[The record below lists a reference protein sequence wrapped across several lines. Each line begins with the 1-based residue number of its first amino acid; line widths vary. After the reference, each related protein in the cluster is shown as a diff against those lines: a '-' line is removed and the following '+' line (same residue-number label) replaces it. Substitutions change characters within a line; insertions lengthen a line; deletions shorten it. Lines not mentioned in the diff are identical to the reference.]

1 MAKEGGL
8 ILATFLTAAERSP
21 QVSDVDYMNMAVP
34 LESVESYF
42 KPAPVNVWLTQ
53 PSVRKV
59 VDFIASNIASIPL
72 HLYDRTDDG
81 RERVRDSALSGLL
94 RSPSAAR
101 EENAYLFWKRVL
113 IDWLIYDRAAVFI
126 DMENTKLRRIPPA
139 SWVQGIDSV
148 YGTIKTIKVVNERGK
163 YVTRNIDEF
172 LILSG
177 YSIPGVAGFSPME
190 TLSAILEDS
199 TDALKFRRMM
209 WKRQATHTGVVER
222 EEAWASL
229 EARQNF
235 VQGLRAFD
243 AKSERSGGTMLLDEG
258 MKWKDRKPSF
268 TPADLE
274 DIEARKLTD
283 VEVASLFHIAPEMLG
298 IRSGNYSNMEAF
310 RQSLY
315 RDNLGPYIDGWEQ
328 AVAPLVGIFGSE
340 GQYIEAFLDS
350 KLRGSFEEQAKTF
363 QTSVGAPVMT
373 RNEARAKMNLPNV
386 DGGDD
391 LVTPL
396 NVLIGGQASPTDSGT
411 QNERAK
417 PRLLKAPAPLESWEY
432 TPEIGQAT
440 SVVLAKTFERQS
452 KVVLPVIEKATETVE
467 GFPEWWDGLRWNK
480 ELAEDLYRIAVQYS
494 PEIGRAQTEALG
506 VDPSEYVPE
515 LTFAYLKQVSK
526 SRAALIN
533 AKTLEAL
540 QLALAEG
547 QPVADVFKEAID
559 VRSLVAGAAFA
570 AFVAAWTAKEVGQ
583 QILGGEAWKQWHVTS
598 GNPRDSHAAM
608 DGEVVPFGARFSN
621 GQAWPGDSSAGVD
634 ETAGCMCGVSI
645 GRGPM

>member
-1 MAKEGGL
+1 MANF
-8 ILATFLTAAERSP
+8 LAAAERAAR
-21 QVSDVDYMNMAVP
+21 VENVDYMNMAVP
-34 LESVESYF
+34 LESIESFF
-42 KPAPVNVWLTQ
+42 KPSPVNVWRDQ

-81 RERVRDSALSGLL
+81 RERVRDSDLARLL
-94 RSPSAAR
+94 HSPSMAR

-113 IDWLIYDRAAVFI
+113 IDWLIYDRAAVHI
-126 DMENTKLRRIPPA
+126 DPLEMKLRRIPPA
-139 SWVQGIDSV
+139 SWVQSIDDV
-148 YGTIKTIKVVNERGK
+148 YGTIKTIKVVNERGQ
-163 YVTRNIDEF
+163 YVTRDIDEF

-190 TLSAILEDS
+190 TLSAILTDS
-199 TDALKFRRMM
+199 DDALKFRRMM
-209 WKRQATHTGVVER
+209 WQRQATHTGVVER
-222 EEAWASL
+222 EQAWDSL
-229 EARQNF
+229 EARKNF
-235 VQGLRAFD
+235 LEGLRAFD
-243 AKSERSGGTMLLDEG
+243 AKSERSGGSMLLDEG

-268 TPADLE
+268 TPRDLD
-274 DIEARKLTD
+274 DIEARRLTD
-283 VEVASLFHIAPEMLG
+283 IEVASLFHIAPEMVG
-298 IRSGNYSNMEAF
+298 ARQGNYSNMEAF

-328 AVAPLVGIFGSE
+328 AVAPLVDVFGE
-340 GQYIEAFLDS
+340 PGQYIEAFLDA

-373 RNEARAKMNLPNV
+373 RNEARAKMNLPDV
-386 DGGDD
+386 PGGDD

-396 NVLIGGQASPTDSGT
+396 NVLIGGQASPQDSGT

-417 PRLLKAPAPLESWEY
+417 PVQVKAPAPVESWEY

-440 SVVLAKTFERQS
+440 SLVLAKTFERQS
-452 KVVLPVIEKATETVE
+452 KAVLPVIGKATETVG
-467 GFPEWWDGLRWNK
+467 GFPEWWDGLRWNR
-480 ELAEDLYRIAVQYS
+480 ELADDLYKIAVQYS

-515 LTFAYLKQVSK
+515 LTYAYLKQVSR

-533 AKTLEAL
+533 AKTVEAL
-540 QLALAEG
+540 QFALAEG
-547 QPVADVFKEAID
+547 VAPADVFKEAID
-559 VRSLVAGAAFA
+559 VRSVVAGAAFA
-570 AFVAAWTAKEVGQ
+570 AFVASWTAKEVGQ
-583 QILGGEAWKQWHVTS
+583 QILGGQGWKQWHVTS

-608 DGEVVPFGARFSN
+608 DGETVPYGARFSN
-621 GQAWPGDSSAGVD
+621 GQSWPGDSSAGVD

-645 GRGPM
+645 GRGPQ

>member
-1 MAKEGGL
+1 M
-8 ILATFLTAAERSP
+8 ATFLTAAERSP
-21 QVSDVDYMNMAVP
+21 RVSDVDYMNMAVP

-72 HLYDRTDDG
+72 HLYDRTDMG
-81 RERVRDSALSGLL
+81 RERVRGNDLANLL

-113 IDWLIYDRAAVFI
+113 IDWLVYDRAAVFI
-126 DMENTKLRRIPPA
+126 DADSVKLRRIPPA
-139 SWVQGIDSV
+139 SWTQSIDDV
-148 YGTIKTIKVVNERGK
+148 YGTITKIKVANEHGQ
-163 YVTRNIDEF
+163 YVTRPVDDF

-177 YSIPGVAGFSPME
+177 YSIPGTAGFSPME
-190 TLSAILEDS
+190 TLRNILADS
-199 TDALKFRRMM
+199 DEALKFRRMM
-209 WKRQATHTGVVER
+209 WRRQATHTGVVER
-222 EEAWASL
+222 EEAWDSL
-229 EARQNF
+229 EARANF
-235 VQGLRAFD
+235 LEGLRAFD
-243 AKSERSGGTMLLDEG
+243 AKSERAGGSMLLDEG

-268 TPADLE
+268 TPADLD
-274 DIEARKLTD
+274 DIEARRLTD
-283 VEVASLFHIAPEMLG
+283 IEVASLFHIAPEMVG
-298 IRSGNYSNMEAF
+298 ARQGNYSNMEAF

-328 AVAPLVGIFGSE
+328 AVAPLVDVFGKP
-340 GQYIEAFLDS
+340 GQYIEAFLDA

-386 DGGDD
+386 GGGDE

-396 NVLIGGQASPTDSGT
+396 NVLIGGQASPTDAGS
-411 QNERAK
+411 QNERSK
-417 PRLLKAPAPLESWEY
+417 PVQVKAPAPIDSWEY

-440 SVVLAKTFERQS
+440 TVKLAATFERQS
-452 KVVLPVIEKATETVE
+452 KVVLPVIGKATETID
-467 GFPEWWDGLRWNK
+467 GFPEWWDGVRWNR
-480 ELAEDLYRIAVQYS
+480 ELADDLYRIAVQYS

-515 LTFAYLKQVSK
+515 LTYAYLKQVAR

-533 AKTLEAL
+533 SKTLEAL
-540 QLALAEG
+540 QVALAEG
-547 QPVADVFKEAID
+547 APVADVFKEAVD
-559 VRSLVAGAAFA
+559 VRSIVAGAAFA
-570 AFVAAWTAKEVGQ
+570 AFVASWTAKEVGQ
-583 QILGGEAWKQWHVTS
+583 QILGGQAWKQWHVTS

-608 DGEVVPFGARFSN
+608 DGETVPFDARFSN
-621 GQAWPGDSSAGVD
+621 NQSWPGDSSAGVD

-645 GRGPM
+645 GRGPVGN

>member
-1 MAKEGGL
+1 MAN
-8 ILATFLTAAERSP
+8 FLTASERDVPVSWDTSGMSVPVAEIAGLVAKP
-21 QVSDVDYMNMAVP
+21 DP
-34 LESVESYF
+34 LHIW
-42 KPAPVNVWLTQ
+42 KTQ

-81 RERVRDSALSGLL
+81 RERVRDSDLARLL
-94 RSPSAAR
+94 RAPSVAR
-101 EENAYLFWKRVL
+101 EENEYMFWKRVL
-113 IDWLIYDRAAVFI
+113 IDWLLWDRAAA
-126 DMENTKLRRIPPA
+126 RIVEDGSDSHLWRLPPQNFNLKTNYA
-139 SWVQGIDSV
+139 
-148 YGTIKTIKVVNERGK
+148 GTISRVDVVDGRGL
-163 YVTRNIDEF
+163 TQRRDPADF
-172 LILSG
+172 LIFAG
-177 YSIPGVAGFSPME
+177 YSGPQFSGISPIV
-190 TLSAILEDS
+190 TLHAILQES
-199 TDALKFRRMM
+199 ADALKFREMM

-222 EEAWASL
+222 EQAWDSL
-229 EARQNF
+229 EARKNF
-235 VQGLRAFD
+235 QEGLRAFD
-243 AKSERSGGTMLLDEG
+243 AKAERSGGTMLLDEG

-268 TPADLE
+268 TPSDLD

-283 VEVASLFHIAPEMLG
+283 VEVCSLFHIAPEMLG
-298 IRSGNYSNMEAF
+298 VRAGNYSNMEAF

-315 RDNLGPYIDGWEQ
+315 RDNLGPYIAGWEQ
-328 AVAPLVGIFGSE
+328 AVAPLVDLFGTP
-340 GQYIEAFLDS
+340 GQYIEAFLDA

-373 RNEARAKMNLPNV
+373 RNEARRKMNLPDV
-386 DGGDD
+386 VGGDD

-396 NVLIGGQASPTDSGT
+396 NVLVGGQSSPADSGA
-411 QNERAK
+411 QNERSK

-440 SVVLAKTFERQS
+440 SLKLAKTFERQS
-452 KVVLPVIEKATETVE
+452 KAVLPVIVKATETVE
-467 GFPEWWDGLRWNK
+467 GFPDWWDGLRWNK

-506 VDPSEYVPE
+506 VDPSEYIPE

-540 QLALAEG
+540 QLALSEG
-547 QPVADVFKEAID
+547 ESVSDVFKEAID

-570 AFVAAWTAKEVGQ
+570 AFVSAWTAKEVGK

-608 DGEVVPFGARFSN
+608 DGETVPFDARFSN

-645 GRGPM
+645 GRGPQ